1 MISQTWCID
10 TPKQNKFKISCN
22 WRPNKHVL
30 VWGIGW
36 GVPMGIGLRG
46 QPSMDQGGGEGVGC
60 FWGCHV
66 VCCQCIGSARYYG
79 DVKMQ

>member
-1 MISQTWCID
+1 
-10 TPKQNKFKISCN
+10 
-22 WRPNKHVL
+22 
-30 VWGIGW
+30 
-36 GVPMGIGLRG
+36 MGIGLRG